1 MIGVLAYGSLITD
14 PGPELQAVILSR
26 RDGVSTPFAVEYAR
40 SSAGRKGAPTLVPVT
55 ERGAS
60 VLATI
65 FEVAVSADEAADIV
79 YRREAG
85 KIGTGRKYVEPANP
99 TANTV
104 IIERFADFEGFE
116 VVLSTRIGANIQPLS
131 ADTLATLALK
141 SAREAAPG
149 NDGITYLM
157 NAMRSGI
164 VTPLTSAYEA
174 AILTQTGAC
183 DLAAAL
189 AAVRPA

>member
-14 PGPELQAVILSR
+14 PGPELRAVILSR
-26 RDGVSTPFAVEYAR
+26 QAGVSTPFAVEYAR
-40 SSAGRKGAPTLVPVT
+40 SSASRKGAPTLVPVA
-55 ERGAS
+55 EGGAS

-65 FEVAVSADEAADIV
+65 FEVAVSADEATDIV
-79 YRREAG
+79 YRRETG
-85 KIGTGRKYVEPANP
+85 KISTGRKYVEPSNP

-116 VVLSTRIGANIQPLS
+116 VVLSTRIGANIEPLS

-149 NDGITYLM
+149 KDGITYLM

-174 AILTQTGAC
+174 AILTGTGAC

-189 AAVRPA
+189 TAVRPA